1 MKIAGLA
8 FAAGMVFASFH
19 LGNAADAWVGSQLG
33 GKTRNLV
40 SRSVQHE
47 AATPFDDQVLQ
58 DDPSGVLP
66 PTWKVLPQSANILGH
81 GTQEGHRGRQLVID
95 STCVSNSI
103 VVIMGNKTSHDLL
116 TCDTADGKH
125 YFVPGIP
132 DTVLQANKKDIIDG
146 TVELN
151 VMEGAYLNDE
161 TATLEMPT
169 SLARLEVKD
178 MFKKKDDNKQGLLF
192 DRSRRSLA
200 VTGTRSALV
209 IRVVTSD
216 NVPAGSE
223 AYLSNQVFGNGADGT
238 VDPVT
243 MKSHFDTCSIGQ
255 LKIVEAADRNGKTL
269 RIRKGKLNCNR
280 YSAPKQVSL
289 SNLVL
294 TVLNTYTPYQEL

>member
-19 LGNAADAWVGSQLG
+19 LGNAADDWVGSQLG

-146 TVELN
+146 TV
-151 VMEGAYLNDE
+151 
-161 TATLEMPT
+161 
-169 SLARLEVKD
+169 
-178 MFKKKDDNKQGLLF
+178 
-192 DRSRRSLA
+192 
-200 VTGTRSALV
+200 
-209 IRVVTSD
+209 
-216 NVPAGSE
+216 
-223 AYLSNQVFGNGADGT
+223 
-238 VDPVT
+238 
-243 MKSHFDTCSIGQ
+243 
-255 LKIVEAADRNGKTL
+255 
-269 RIRKGKLNCNR
+269 
-280 YSAPKQVSL
+280 
-289 SNLVL
+289 
-294 TVLNTYTPYQEL
+294 